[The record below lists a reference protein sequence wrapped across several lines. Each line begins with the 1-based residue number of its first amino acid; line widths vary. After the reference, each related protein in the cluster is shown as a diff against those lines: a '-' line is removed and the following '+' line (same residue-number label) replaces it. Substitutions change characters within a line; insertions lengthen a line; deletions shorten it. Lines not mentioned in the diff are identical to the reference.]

1 MSSPTAGA
9 SGAVKTS
16 KGYNSAAAGEA
27 EKLGLTK
34 TSGYRS
40 EADNKRV
47 GGSKTSDHLTGN
59 ATDYAGSAKQMLAY
73 AQWAAK
79 SGLFTKVIYGGK
91 DWISGRKDTEH
102 DDHVHVSW

>member
-1 MSSPTAGA
+1 MQ
-9 SGAVKTS
+9 TS
-16 KGYNSAAAGEA
+16 KGNNSAAADTA
-27 EKLGLTK
+27 KQMGLTK

-59 ATDYAGSAKQMLAY
+59 ASDYAGTAKQMESY

-79 SGLFTKVIYGGK
+79 SGLFTKVIYGGR
-91 DWISGRKDTEH
+91 DLISGRKDNNH
-102 DDHVHVSW
+102 GDHVHLSW